1 MSKKKIILGVP
12 GGIAVYKAADLCSKL
27 TANGFDVYPVM
38 TENALKLISAKIFL
52 TLSRNPV
59 MTSLWEEKEWKP
71 EHVALAEEADLMVV
85 APCTANFIGKFTYGI
100 ADDALSTTALTFAGT
115 GKKILLA
122 PAMNNNMWASPAVM
136 ENCRILRERKV
147 EFVGP
152 AEGSLACGTKGAGR
166 MSEVPEILEKIKLL
180 AEDIYP
186 C

>member
-1 MSKKKIILGVP
+1 MSKKKIILGVT

-27 TANGFDVYPVM
+27 NANNFDVHVVM

-59 MTSLWEEKEWKP
+59 LTSLWEDVQWKP
-71 EHVALAEEADLMVV
+71 EHVALAEEADMMVI
-85 APCTANFIGKFTYGI
+85 APCTANFIGKFTHGI

-122 PAMNNNMWASPAVM
+122 PAMNNNMWASPAVV
-136 ENCRILRERKV
+136 ENCKVLRERGI

-152 AEGSLACGTKGAGR
+152 AEGSLACGTKGSGR
-166 MSEVPEILEKIKLL
+166 MCEVPEILEAVMK
-180 AEDIYP
+180 E
-186 C
+186 